1 MERKKINKITLSIA
15 LVFVLAW
22 IFIPTD
28 KDEVK
33 EKAKQEKKMA
43 DKQAENHAML
53 MSYGYAVEAVK
64 ARLKNPKAAEFPGAM
79 EKIKHIRYLGDKN
92 YEINS
97 WVESTNSFGA
107 VLRTPWKAK
116 VFYDIEGNTV
126 QVMSVEI

>member
-1 MERKKINKITLSIA
+1 MEKQNGTQL
-15 LVFVLAW
+15 
-22 IFIPTD
+22 
-28 KDEVK
+28 EV
-33 EKAKQEKKMA
+33 
-43 DKQAENHAML
+43 
-53 MSYGYAVEAVK
+53 
-64 ARLKNPKAAEFPGAM
+64 LKNFEFAKTPVMAGIVHTGEMIAVRPCIENLGLNVSGALRQIKANHKFSQLCTNVYTQG
-79 EKIKHIRYLGDKN
+79 KDGKN